1 MSSHCCGLDFGTSNS
16 TIGIIKNQ
24 SCELVSLEANR
35 PIMRSAIFCDAE
47 QKRWVFGQ
55 EGINR
60 YMEGGPGRLLMA
72 LKSVLGSPLMDDETL
87 IFNEFVSYGQ
97 ILGHFIKELKS
108 KAENAAGQELT
119 HVVLGRPV
127 HFHDTDPQQDRRAQ
141 QTLENMARNLGF
153 KEVSFQYEPIAA
165 AMSYE
170 ASLQSEQL
178 ALIVDM
184 GGGTSDFTIIRL
196 QPHKIQVDRTQDVLA
211 NYGVHIAGTDFDQ
224 SLSLHAV
231 MPLLGMN
238 SMVRGSSSDLKMPMS
253 IYHDLT
259 MWHLLNQLYTP
270 VNINHVKK
278 LQATAY
284 DKELVGRLIRVM
296 ELRAGHH
303 ILQSV
308 ETTKQNLSGELAA
321 DLDLQCIEE
330 ALHVRVTQAEFN
342 DCIHAQVDKIIQKI
356 EETVLAA
363 GIKHQAITAIFYTG
377 GSSKVP
383 VIRERI
389 NALFPLAEVV
399 QGDAFGS
406 VGMGL
411 TIEAKRRAAN

>member
-16 TIGIIKNQ
+16 TIGIIKDQ
-24 SCELVSLEANR
+24 ACQLVPLEGDR

-60 YMEGGPGRLLMA
+60 YMEGGHGRLLMA
-72 LKSVLGSPLMDDETL
+72 LKSVLGSPLMNDETL

-97 ILGHFIKELKS
+97 ILGHFIKDLKA
-108 KAENAAGQELT
+108 KAEQAAGRELT

-127 HFHDTDPQQDRRAQ
+127 HFHDTDKQQDQRAQ
-141 QTLENMARNLGF
+141 QTLEDMARKLGF
-153 KEVSFQYEPIAA
+153 SEVSFQYEPIAA
-165 AMSYE
+165 AITYE
-170 ASLQSEQL
+170 ATLQHEQL

-196 QPHKIQVDRTQDVLA
+196 QPKITHFDRTQDVLA

-224 SLSLHAV
+224 SLSLHSV
-231 MPLLGMN
+231 MPLLGMD
-238 SMVRGSSSDLKMPMS
+238 SQIRGSSSDLKMPVS

-270 VNINHVKK
+270 LNISHVKK
-278 LQATAY
+278 LQAVAY
-284 DKELVGRLIRVM
+284 DKELIGRLIHVLEM
-296 ELRAGHH
+296 RAGHH

-308 ETTKQNLSGELAA
+308 ETAKQKLSDQQTTEIDLRFVEDELSVM
-321 DLDLQCIEE
+321 LKQTEL
-330 ALHVRVTQAEFN
+330 N
-342 DCIHAQVDKIIQKI
+342 DCIAEQINKILLKI
-356 EETVLAA
+356 EETVVAA
-363 GIKHQAITAIFYTG
+363 KVKHEDITAIFYTG

-383 VIRERI
+383 VIRKKI
-389 NALFPLAEVV
+389 NALFPRAEVV

-411 TIEAKRRAAN
+411 TIEARRRAAS

>member
-16 TIGIIKNQ
+16 TIGIIKQ
-24 SCELVSLEANR
+24 QTCELVPLEGNR

-55 EGINR
+55 EGINL
-60 YMEGGPGRLLMA
+60 YMEGGSGRLLMA
-72 LKSVLGSPLMDDETL
+72 LKSVLGSPLMNDETF
-87 IFNEFVSYGQ
+87 IFNEFVSYSQ
-97 ILGHFIKELKS
+97 ILGHFVKDMKA
-108 KAENAAGQELT
+108 KAEQAAGHELT
-119 HVVLGRPV
+119 NVVLGRPV
-127 HFHDTDPQQDRRAQ
+127 HFHDTDKEQDQRAQ
-141 QTLENMARNLGF
+141 NTLEEMARKLGF
-153 KEVSFQYEPIAA
+153 KDISFQYEPIAA
-165 AMSYE
+165 AITYE
-170 ASLQSEQL
+170 ATLRQEEL

-196 QPHKIQVDRTQDVLA
+196 QPKRSPLDRTQDVLA
-211 NYGVHIAGTDFDQ
+211 NCGVHIAGTDFDQ

-231 MPLLGMN
+231 MPLLGLG
-238 SMVRGSSSDLKMPMS
+238 STVRGSSSDLNMPVS

-270 VNINHVKK
+270 VNINHVRK
-278 LQATAY
+278 LQTVAY
-284 DKELVGRLIRVM
+284 DKILVDRLVKVL
-296 ELRAGHH
+296 ELRAGHQ

-308 ETTKQNLSGELAA
+308 ETTKQQLSDRLSTS
-321 DLDLQCIEE
+321 LDLSFIENDLAVNLQQSEFNQCI
-330 ALHVRVTQAEFN
+330 AH
-342 DCIHAQVDKIIQKI
+342 QVEKIVLKI
-356 EETVLAA
+356 TETVAA
-363 GIKHQAITAIFYTG
+363 ACVRPEDITAIFYTG

-389 NALFPLAEVV
+389 NAMFPAAEVV

-411 TIEAKRRAAN
+411 TIEAMRRG